1 MAVLTPTGSDA
12 PTRLVSIPFALPG
25 ELVRIHLHR
34 HEPDYFMSHGD
45 LLEILEPSERRK
57 ADVQELPGRTMDE
70 AAAKKLAEV
79 RAKYGNRVQCQ
90 YFGECSGCQVR
101 PLPETRGFVRTSGTD
116 AFPSRLRN
124 STSLSRMRSSWR

>member
-1 MAVLTPTGSDA
+1 MSTYRAGDGLAILTPSGSDA

-34 HEPDYFMSHGD
+34 HEPDYYMSHGD

-57 ADVQELPGRTMDE
+57 AQVQELPGRVLDE
-70 AAAKKLAEV
+70 KTAARLAEG

-90 YFGECSGCQVR
+90 YFGECSGCQVC
-101 PLPETRGFVRTSGTD
+101 
-116 AFPSRLRN
+116 PSVLAA
-124 STSLSRMRSSWR
+124 

>member
-1 MAVLTPTGSDA
+1 MSTYPAGDGLAILTPSGSDQ

-34 HEPDYFMSHGD
+34 HEPDYYMSHGD

-57 ADVQELPGRTMDE
+57 AEVQELPGRVLDE
-70 AAAKKLAEV
+70 KTAKKLAEV

-90 YFGECSGCQVR
+90 YFGECSGCQVCPSHAR
-101 PLPETRGFVRTSGTD
+101 CLTAAPPAEKTRD
-116 AFPSRLRN
+116 
-124 STSLSRMRSSWR
+124 